1 MERIAIRIP
10 WLVAILALVVSCG
23 IPTSPFLGSLDREDV
38 VWSVFAPPSVTFAHN
53 VTDNSTENF
62 RGYEIYYK
70 FYQYTPAPLEGE
82 FGADR
87 AVLDAAASGS
97 GKSTVEAH
105 GFRRV
110 WEAGD
115 IVGAPPLISI
125 APSESATAFD
135 VELIFP
141 DKISALLP
149 PDPVPPDPTIP
160 APASALFLGGNVEL
174 VRDPQGGTEPTGKTF
189 ESDDISTD
197 PNDPDVPAGISPT
210 DDRIHIAIVILAYG
224 IDFTGGTFGS
234 IYSDPFMVEEPLE
247 IILQ

>member
-10 WLVAILALVVSCG
+10 WLVAIFALVVACG
-23 IPTSPFLGSLDREDV
+23 IPTSPFLGSPDRDDV
-38 VWSVFAPPSVTFAHN
+38 VWSIFAPPSVTFAHN

-70 FYQYTPAPLEGE
+70 FYQYTPAPLGGE
-82 FGADR
+82 FGTDH

-105 GFRRV
+105 GFRRI

-125 APSESATAFD
+125 DPSESATAFD
-135 VELIFP
+135 VQLIFP
-141 DKISALLP
+141 DKVSALLP
-149 PDPVPPDPTIP
+149 PDPVLP
-160 APASALFLGGNVEL
+160 PASAVFLGRNVEL
-174 VRDPQGGTEPTGKTF
+174 VRDPQAGTEPTGKTF
-189 ESDDISTD
+189 ESDDLSTD
-197 PNDPDVPAGISPT
+197 PNDPDIPAGISPT
-210 DDRIHIAIVILAYG
+210 DDRIHIAFVILAYG